1 MLSLTKGLIMN
12 ININEYDAEGN
23 ETGLEKET
31 RENDI
36 DVPFDPSKIDIVV
49 DRVPIANLE
58 KRLVNEELDLT
69 PEFQR
74 AANIWDNKRKSR
86 LIESILLKIPL
97 PSFYFSEDQSGDYSV
112 VDGLQRLCSIF
123 HFINYSALNKATNS
137 KLNPLRLSNLQYV
150 TELNGLTFD
159 EIDRKFQRRIEELV
173 LSVNIIRPNTPN
185 AVKFNVF
192 ARLNQGGMP
201 LNAQEIRNAIFKGQ
215 WRDHIRELA
224 ESKSFLN
231 ATESKIATLRQQDME
246 LVLRYIS
253 HYQIGEPFEREANS
267 NLDSFLN
274 KTVEVIF
281 PDWLENDWEN
291 AKASFYRAV
300 KYAHELLGE
309 NAFRK
314 IGNGGSRPPINR
326 GLFESQL
333 LALTVLSDD
342 EMKIL
347 LKKKDVVINSIHYE
361 INNNIDL
368 ARSLTLSTGSAKA
381 SSIRYHAML
390 NILRGCL

>member
-1 MLSLTKGLIMN
+1 MSN
-12 ININEYDAEGN
+12 IFIEYDAEGI

-31 RENDI
+31 KESDI

-49 DRVPIANLE
+49 DRIPIANLE
-58 KRLVNEELDLT
+58 KRLINSELDLT

-97 PSFYFSEDQSGDYSV
+97 PSFYFSEDSNGDYSV

-123 HFINYSALNKATNS
+123 HFINHAALNKVTKS
-137 KLNPLRLSNLQYV
+137 KLDPLRLVDLQYI
-150 TELNGLTFD
+150 TELNGLSFD

-201 LNAQEIRNAIFKGQ
+201 LNAQEIRNAIFKGP
-215 WRDHIRELA
+215 WRDHIREMA
-224 ESKSFLN
+224 ESTSFLL
-231 ATESKIATLRQQDME
+231 ATEGKIAKLRQQDME
-246 LVLRYIS
+246 LVLRFIA
-253 HYQIGEPFEREANS
+253 HYQIGMPFEREANS

-274 KTVEVIF
+274 KTVEVVF
-281 PDWLENDWEN
+281 PEWNDSDWDI
-291 AKASFYRAV
+291 AKEGFYRAINN
-300 KYAHELLGE
+300 AHQLLGD

-314 IGNGGSRPPINR
+314 IGGNGNRPPINR

-333 LALTVLSDD
+333 LALSVLSDS
-342 EMKIL
+342 ETETL
-347 LKKKDVVINSIHYE
+347 LKKKKIVASTIQKE
-361 INNNIDL
+361 INENQDL
-368 ARSLTLSTGSAKA
+368 AKSLTLSTGSAKA
-381 SSIRYHAML
+381 SRIRFQAML
-390 NILRGCL
+390 DVLKRCL